1 MPGFNDEIG
10 LLLDLIALDV
20 SRIRSA
26 ADRRDLKEMRR
37 YLDDIRKACE
47 EIGHEVT
54 EKEVMQEWP
63 NGG

>member
-26 ADRRDLKEMRR
+26 AGRRDLKEIRR
-37 YLDDIRKACE
+37 YLEDIRKACE

-54 EKEVMQEWP
+54 EKEVMREWIS
-63 NGG
+63 